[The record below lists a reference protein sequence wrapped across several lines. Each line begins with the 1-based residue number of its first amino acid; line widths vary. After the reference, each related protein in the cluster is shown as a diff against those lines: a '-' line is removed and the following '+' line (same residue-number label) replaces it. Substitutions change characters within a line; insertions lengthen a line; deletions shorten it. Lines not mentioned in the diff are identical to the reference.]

1 VRRIW
6 PEAVI
11 SWSRLLAGKWIDP
24 LVGRDVLAGASIG
37 VMTTLLSVI
46 EYQVPQWLNEK
57 GVSVLP
63 IPLPSILSASL
74 MLNATQN
81 FSGVFDSAIAGLY
94 FGLILLL
101 CLVLLRI
108 ATRRVKVASTLGVI
122 LFAVAT
128 AHYRVESPWIL
139 GAENIFSLCIQA
151 LLALTL
157 LLLLNRHG
165 LVAIIFCLL
174 VRAFLMD
181 FPVTWD
187 LTVWYKTASLAG
199 IVPTMLILGIAYYAA
214 RGNRGRM
221 TALAEA

>member
-1 VRRIW
+1 
-6 PEAVI
+6 
-11 SWSRLLAGKWIDP
+11 
-24 LVGRDVLAGASIG
+24 
-37 VMTTLLSVI
+37 MTTLLSII

-57 GVSVLP
+57 GIGIMP

-74 MLNATQN
+74 MLSATQN
-81 FSGVFDSAIAGLY
+81 FAGIFNSAIVSLY

-101 CLVLLRI
+101 CLVLLRMT
-108 ATRRVKVASTLGVI
+108 TRRLTLAWTIAVI

-139 GAENIFSLCIQA
+139 GVENIFSLAIQA

-174 VRAFLMD
+174 IRAFLMD

-187 LTVWYKTASLAG
+187 FTVWYKTASLAG
-199 IVPTMLILGIAYYAA
+199 ILPTLLILALAYFTAC
-214 RGNRGRM
+214 GNRAHVGSV
-221 TALAEA
+221 LDP